1 MWQGCDSL
9 TLCNIHVQY
18 TCANIQDFPSNFGQ
32 LHDTFLCRWKGVYE
46 KTRPKLD
53 RAELGRRLSLVCSS
67 APGRCGYCSS
77 CGCLLLPEEW
87 GEHQDHDVRRGVGA
101 EEVREPTRLLSPMEE
116 RKAQAVCSNCTAHW
130 ILSSLTVPLPP
141 PPSLLAILLLLFY
154 CQPCL
159 LRTTKTEVDPP
170 SLCGNTNVGSS
181 MHHLVQSDVKDAH
194 THTHITFWC
203 SLHEAAMKT
212 GHTESLLLDIDHRYV
227 SSPGLVVST
236 SY

>member
-1 MWQGCDSL
+1 MY
-9 TLCNIHVQY
+9 NICVQY
-18 TCANIQDFPSNFGQ
+18 TCTIYVCNIQDFPSNFGQ

-77 CGCLLLPEEW
+77 CGCLLLPGEW

-116 RKAQAVCSNCTAHW
+116 RKAQAVCSNYTAHW

-159 LRTTKTEVDPP
+159 LRTTKTEVHPP
-170 SLCGNTNVGSS
+170 PLCGNTNVGSS
-181 MHHLVQSDVKDAH
+181 MHHLVQSDVNGCTR
-194 THTHITFWC
+194 THT
-203 SLHEAAMKT
+203 LHSGAAFMKLRWRQAT
-212 GHTESLLLDIDHRYV
+212 QRVCCWTLTIDM
-227 SSPGLVVST
+227 
-236 SY
+236 